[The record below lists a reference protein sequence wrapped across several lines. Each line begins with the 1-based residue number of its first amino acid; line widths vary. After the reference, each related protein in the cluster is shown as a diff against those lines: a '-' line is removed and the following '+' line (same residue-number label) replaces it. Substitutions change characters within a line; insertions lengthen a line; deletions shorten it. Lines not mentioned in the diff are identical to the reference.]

1 MTGYWK
7 RWELRKKE
15 ALRLE
20 RKKLVKQMLKDK
32 TMNKSMKRILQGLLS
47 VTLILGMVSCKKVV
61 TQPTPVS
68 HKLYLMSNGDFE
80 YFIINGVGQST
91 NKDPKTFALEANVKT
106 GDVICAGS
114 TLQGQWQTVTISEYV
129 DNLSGNPNKSTVTQY
144 TVGASR
150 TVDVFIDTI
159 K

>member
-20 RKKLVKQMLKDK
+20 RKKLVKQILKDK

-68 HKLYLMSNGDFE
+68 HKLYLMSNGDFLS
-80 YFIINGVGQST
+80 FTINGVVQNTSVNQNT
-91 NKDPKTFALEANVKT
+91 LTLDATVKT
-106 GDVICAGS
+106 GDVIVVDSYMQGPTAQVQVNEFLDNFPGNLVKS
-114 TLQGQWQTVTISEYV
+114 TT
-129 DNLSGNPNKSTVTQY
+129 SGNHNIFK
-144 TVGASR
+144 
-150 TVDVFIDTI
+150 DTI

>member
-20 RKKLVKQMLKDK
+20 RKKLVKQILKDK

-61 TQPTPVS
+61 TQPSVPVVHHIIS
-68 HKLYLMSNGDFE
+68 FDVLYPANITYYS
-80 YFIINGVGQST
+80 INGVQTPNVVGSPYYQAPYNRIT
-91 NKDPKTFALEANVKT
+91 NNVNVKT
-106 GDVICAGS
+106 GDVVMCVATGGAHPTIEMSYDGMNQYKFTNTS
-114 TLQGQWQTVTISEYV
+114 DTLSY
-129 DNLSGNPNKSTVTQY
+129 
-144 TVGASR
+144 
-150 TVDVFIDTI
+150 TI